1 MLTRFITCAVLCLAL
16 LTAIRA
22 NAQTDGACP
31 GFESRLTLGS
41 TAQVQPGMTVNL
53 RQSPDE
59 AADVLIVIPANAEII
74 ITGGPVCSGDVTYWT
89 GVYEGRNGWAAEGAG
104 SQRFIDL
111 VMSGTADTSSV
122 TRGIVVLPASGETPW
137 WRKWV
142 IATMIGVASAVIAWC
157 AITLRH
163 RVVRPE

>member
-1 MLTRFITCAVLCLAL
+1 
-16 LTAIRA
+16 
-22 NAQTDGACP
+22 
-31 GFESRLTLGS
+31 
-41 TAQVQPGMTVNL
+41 
-53 RQSPDE
+53 
-59 AADVLIVIPANAEII
+59 
-74 ITGGPVCSGDVTYWT
+74 
-89 GVYEGRNGWAAEGAG
+89 
-104 SQRFIDL
+104 
-111 VMSGTADTSSV
+111 V